1 MKPVKPVATII
12 KSIIDLFIYFNCLFR
27 FSINAFCVFLFVF
40 SKNTI
45 LELNGLIW
53 EYE

>member
-1 MKPVKPVATII
+1 MKPGKPVATII
-12 KSIIDLFIYFNCLFR
+12 KSIIDLFIYFNCLFYPR
-27 FSINAFCVFLFVF
+27 VLCFPICTFQKYN
-40 SKNTI
+40 